1 MLRASLLALALALP
15 GLPAAAQEGGNAI
28 RTVIE
33 SQIDAFLQDDFT
45 TAFTFA
51 SPMIKRMFRT
61 PENFGNMVRNG
72 YPMVWRPDDVRFLEQ
87 REIEGRTF
95 QKVMV
100 TDRAGEIHMLEYEM
114 IPTGEG
120 WQINGV
126 RRLPAPDLG
135 V

>member
-1 MLRASLLALALALP
+1 MLRASLLCLALALP
-15 GLPAAAQEGGNAI
+15 GVSAAAQEGGNPI
-28 RTVIE
+28 RNVIE
-33 SQIDAFLQDDFT
+33 SQIDAFLQDDFA

-51 SPMIKRMFRT
+51 SPMIKRMFQT
-61 PENFGNMVRNG
+61 PENFGSMVRNG

-114 IPTGEG
+114 IRTGEG